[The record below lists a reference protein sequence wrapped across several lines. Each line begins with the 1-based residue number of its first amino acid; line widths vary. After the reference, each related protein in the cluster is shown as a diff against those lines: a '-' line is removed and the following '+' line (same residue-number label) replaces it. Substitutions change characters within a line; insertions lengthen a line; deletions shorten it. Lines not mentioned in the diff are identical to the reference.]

1 MALFQISEP
10 NPSPATRAPRRAIGI
25 DLGTTNSLV
34 ATVRDGV
41 AVVLTDTAGRALV
54 PSVVR
59 YGEHAIE
66 VGDDAL
72 AHAADDPHDT
82 IASVKRLMGRGLADA
97 TPAQRRAYRLVD
109 GEGEIGRAHV

>member
-10 NPSPATRAPRRAIGI
+10 DQSPLPHAKRRAVGI

-34 ATVRDGV
+34 ATVRGGV
-41 AVVLTDTAGRALV
+41 AVVLCDDAGRPLV

-59 YGEHAIE
+59 YGEHATE
-66 VGDDAL
+66 VGYDAL

-82 IASVKRLMGRGLADA
+82 IASAKRLMGRGLADVA
-97 TPAQRRAYRLVD
+97 SGQRRA
-109 GEGEIGRAHV
+109 